1 MKARRKSRFPHARL
15 LALIVPLSLLLTS
28 CGGDD
33 EAAVPPTANSAF
45 FVGDLEYQFDY
56 QLDGLGR
63 VDSYRISRRPGIQ
76 YPGELAADANVR
88 ECTGSLRG
96 SYQCTSSNGG
106 SMRGEAGRLVES
118 QSGPG
123 LTTAAY
129 TYAYGSFGP
138 VRVVRRWTGPQ
149 SHYSGET
156 ATTLGYDVAGKLD
169 TVVEDSQTLQPACF
183 LSSYSGAVTLA
194 SDGRMLNSQRT
205 SFTPTPPPGVSNC
218 TVMLGGPMLTEWAY
232 GATGYMRQVV
242 VSAFDIRGG
251 LNAKSTTTYEA
262 DAAGWLVS
270 RAVRFESGSEAP
282 TQTDDAYSLVR
293 DGGLI
298 VEERFTQA
306 EPSNFYK
313 VRAAQRV
320 RYEPGRRPAEPLFV
334 PSVPTG
340 LNGADY
346 FGIISSHQR

>member
-1 MKARRKSRFPHARL
+1 VKARRNSRFLHAGL
-15 LALIVPLSLLLTS
+15 VALIVPLPLLLTS

-33 EAAVPPTANSAF
+33 ETPAQPAAY

-56 QLDGLGR
+56 QLDGQGR

-76 YPGELAADANVR
+76 YPGDLAADANVR

-96 SYQCTSSNGG
+96 SYQCTSNSG

-129 TYAYGSFGP
+129 AYTYGNFGP
-138 VRVVRRWTGPQ
+138 VRVVRQWTGPQ

-156 ATTLGYDVAGKLD
+156 LTTLSYNASGKLD
-169 TVVEDSQTLQPACF
+169 VVIEESRTLQPACF
-183 LSSYSGAVTLA
+183 LSSYSGPITLA
-194 SDGRMLNSQRT
+194 SDGRMLSNQKT
-205 SFTPTPPPGVSNC
+205 SFPPTPPPGVSNC
-218 TVMLGGPMLTEWAY
+218 TVMLGGPMSTEWAY

-242 VSAFDIRGG
+242 FATFSIGGG
-251 LNAKSTTTYEA
+251 LNSKSTTTYEA
-262 DAAGWLVS
+262 DGSGWLVS
-270 RAVRFESGSEAP
+270 RAVRLESGSAAP
-282 TQTDDAYSLVR
+282 TQTDDAYALIR
-293 DGGLI
+293 DGGQI

-334 PSVPTG
+334 PGVPTG
-340 LNGADY
+340 LKGADY